1 MAKKPV
7 EEVVKKPPQR
17 VVHCGYVVGTRLKGG
32 KDLDVLCDKTAK
44 IDGFCQIH
52 INYK

>member
-7 EEVVKKPPQR
+7 EEVIKKRPKL
-17 VVHCGYVVGTRLKGG
+17 VTHCKYVVGFRLKGS
-32 KDLDVLCDKTAK
+32 KSIDVLCDKTAK

-52 INYK
+52 SK